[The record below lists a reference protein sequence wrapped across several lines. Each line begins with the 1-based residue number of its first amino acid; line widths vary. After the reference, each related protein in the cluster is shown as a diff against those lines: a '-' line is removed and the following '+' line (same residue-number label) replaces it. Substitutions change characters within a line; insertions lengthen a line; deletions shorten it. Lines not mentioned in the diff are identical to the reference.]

1 MPKVTRHNSELSF
14 LLSTSTFVQLIT
26 HLGYTQHPRLLT
38 GQSRASFDVEMDD
51 NLQHRPQAKQLV
63 VGFDFGTTFVKK
75 SRLTVCN
82 TDDSLRFSGV
92 AWQEYY
98 LQSKPMSDAEIPT
111 IRSWPSSHGPDRDES
126 KVPSRLFYN
135 DDGAITA
142 WGYVSAG
149 GDEISMEWFK
159 LAIVPDEDL
168 PSYLRDSA
176 KLKETRKN
184 LQKLKINATQV
195 IEQYLGKVWTHTKAE
210 IRNSIGA
217 RDFESLPIHVVITIP
232 AIWGNQAIEMMKT
245 AAASTVLQARPVG
258 LTTHEF
264 ISEPEAAVQAY
275 AQKLQLKLD
284 ESDIVMVADIGG
296 GTADIIT
303 YQKVGKGEKSY
314 LELKEA
320 APGDGKRM
328 I

>member
-1 MPKVTRHNSELSF
+1 
-14 LLSTSTFVQLIT
+14 
-26 HLGYTQHPRLLT
+26 
-38 GQSRASFDVEMDD
+38 MDD
-51 NLQHRPQAKQLV
+51 TLQHRPQAKQLV
-63 VGFDFGTTFVKK
+63 VGLDFGTTFVKQ
-75 SRLTVCN
+75 SRPMVCH

-98 LQSKPMSDAEIPT
+98 LQSKRMSDAEIPT

-135 DDGAITA
+135 DDGEITA

-176 KLKETRKN
+176 KLKETRKH
-184 LQKLKINATQV
+184 LHKLKISATQV
-195 IEQYLGKVWTHTKAE
+195 IEQYLGKVWTHTKGE

-232 AIWGNQAIEMMKT
+232 AIWGNQAIQMMKD
-245 AAASTVLQARPVG
+245 AAASTILQSRPAG

-264 ISEPEAAVQAY
+264 LSEPEAAVQAY

-303 YQKVGKGEKSY
+303 YQKVGQGEKSY
-314 LELKEA
+314 LELREA
-320 APGDGKRM
+320 APGDGKR
-328 I
+328 IT